1 MNPNDRKE
9 QDTQDDSDIQNSV
22 TNAAHIEDSTFGR
35 RSLFRKGILLCA
47 AGVALDELILPAF
60 AKPTQASGDLGE
72 YAAYGAPTKPPK
84 AEPTKPSATTSSTLA
99 LTEDNI
105 LGPFYRAGAPYRAK
119 ITPPLEKGKVVVV
132 AGRVWSFATKKPI
145 SGAVIDIWQANDAG
159 RYDND
164 DPSRPPKPGV
174 FMNRA
179 RVITDETGYYEFE
192 SIHPGRYQI
201 GQDLWRPSHI
211 HYMVQAAGHKSL
223 VTQLYFEGD
232 PYNTKDQFIKKS
244 LIVKFQDRKIGD
256 QQAEFGNFNIVLAA
270 K

>member
-1 MNPNDRKE
+1 MEKDRHS
-9 QDTQDDSDIQNSV
+9 THLDDSESQRIV
-22 TNAAHIEDSTFGR
+22 TNGEGSSFGR
-35 RSLFRKGILLCA
+35 RELFKGILLCA
-47 AGVALDELILPAF
+47 AGVAIEELMLPAF
-60 AKPTQASGDLGE
+60 AKPTEASGELGD
-72 YAAYGAPTKPPK
+72 YASYGASIKVQPK
-84 AEPTKPSATTSSTLA
+84 RDTAKPSAPATATLTI
-99 LTEDNI
+99 TEDNI
-105 LGPFYRAGAPYRAK
+105 LGPFYRPGAPFRAK
-119 ITPPLEKGKVVVV
+119 ITPPFEKGKVVVV

-145 SGAVIDIWQANDAG
+145 ANATIDIWQANASG

-164 DPSRPPKPGV
+164 DAAHPPKPGV
-174 FMNRA
+174 FLNRS

-223 VTQLYFEGD
+223 VTQLYFDGD

-244 LIVKFQDRKIGD
+244 LIVKFAEKKIGD
-256 QQAEFGNFNIVLAA
+256 QSAEIGNFNIVLAA